1 MLYCSYGIYFVNQQ
15 DQRSELQERIA
26 AELRE
31 KAKASS
37 LQEKATMDG
46 VDDIR
51 YLEGTETDD
60 DFGVGVDFNCYYGWC
75 GDCNVF
81 NARTIK
87 WLT

>member
-1 MLYCSYGIYFVNQQ
+1 MGLFVNQQ

-51 YLEGTETDD
+51 YLEGTKQTTTLAWAWILIDIMAGAVIVM
-60 DFGVGVDFNCYYGWC
+60 FLMQG
-75 GDCNVF
+75 
-81 NARTIK
+81 R
-87 WLT
+87 

>member
-1 MLYCSYGIYFVNQQ
+1 MGLFVNQQ

-31 KAKASS
+31 RAKASS

-51 YLEGTETDD
+51 YLEGTKQTTTLAWVWILIAIMAGAVIVM
-60 DFGVGVDFNCYYGWC
+60 FLMQG
-75 GDCNVF
+75 
-81 NARTIK
+81 R
-87 WLT
+87 

>member
-1 MLYCSYGIYFVNQQ
+1 MGLFVNQQ

-31 KAKASS
+31 KAKTSS

-51 YLEGTETDD
+51 YLEGTKQTTTLAWAWILIAIMA
-60 DFGVGVDFNCYYGWC
+60 GVVIVMFLMQG
-75 GDCNVF
+75 
-81 NARTIK
+81 R
-87 WLT
+87 

>member
-1 MLYCSYGIYFVNQQ
+1 MGLFVNQQ
-15 DQRSELQERIA
+15 DQRSELQERIV

-51 YLEGTETDD
+51 YLEGTKQTTTLAWAWILIAIMA
-60 DFGVGVDFNCYYGWC
+60 GVVIVMFLMQG
-75 GDCNVF
+75 
-81 NARTIK
+81 R
-87 WLT
+87 

>member
-1 MLYCSYGIYFVNQQ
+1 MGLFVNQQ

-31 KAKASS
+31 KTKASS

-51 YLEGTETDD
+51 YLEGTKQTTTLAWAWILIAIMA
-60 DFGVGVDFNCYYGWC
+60 GVVIVMFLMQG
-75 GDCNVF
+75 
-81 NARTIK
+81 R
-87 WLT
+87 

>member
-1 MLYCSYGIYFVNQQ
+1 MGLFVNQQ

-31 KAKASS
+31 KTKASS

-51 YLEGTETDD
+51 YLEGTKQTTTLAWTWILIAIMAGAVIVM
-60 DFGVGVDFNCYYGWC
+60 FLMQG
-75 GDCNVF
+75 
-81 NARTIK
+81 R
-87 WLT
+87 

>member
-1 MLYCSYGIYFVNQQ
+1 MGLFVNQQ

-51 YLEGTETDD
+51 YLEDTKQTTTVAWTWILIAIMAGAVIVM
-60 DFGVGVDFNCYYGWC
+60 FLMQG
-75 GDCNVF
+75 
-81 NARTIK
+81 R
-87 WLT
+87 

>member
-1 MLYCSYGIYFVNQQ
+1 MGLFVNQQ

-51 YLEGTETDD
+51 YLEGTKQTTTLACILIAIMA
-60 DFGVGVDFNCYYGWC
+60 GVVIVMFLMQG
-75 GDCNVF
+75 
-81 NARTIK
+81 R
-87 WLT
+87 

>member
-1 MLYCSYGIYFVNQQ
+1 MGLFVNQQ

-51 YLEGTETDD
+51 YLEGMKQTTTLA
-60 DFGVGVDFNCYYGWC
+60 W
-75 GDCNVF
+75 
-81 NARTIK
+81 AWILITIMAGAVIVMF
-87 WLT
+87 LMQGR

>member
-1 MLYCSYGIYFVNQQ
+1 MGLFVNQQ

-26 AELRE
+26 TELRE

-51 YLEGTETDD
+51 YLEGTKQTTTLAWAWILIAIMA
-60 DFGVGVDFNCYYGWC
+60 GVVIVMFLMQG
-75 GDCNVF
+75 
-81 NARTIK
+81 R
-87 WLT
+87 

>member
-1 MLYCSYGIYFVNQQ
+1 MGLFVNQQ

-51 YLEGTETDD
+51 YLEGTKQTTTLAWAWILIAIMSGAVIVM
-60 DFGVGVDFNCYYGWC
+60 FLMQG
-75 GDCNVF
+75 
-81 NARTIK
+81 R
-87 WLT
+87 

>member
-1 MLYCSYGIYFVNQQ
+1 MGLFVNQQ

-51 YLEGTETDD
+51 YLEGTKQTTTLAWAWILIAIMASAVIVM
-60 DFGVGVDFNCYYGWC
+60 FLMQG
-75 GDCNVF
+75 
-81 NARTIK
+81 R
-87 WLT
+87 

>member
-1 MLYCSYGIYFVNQQ
+1 MGLFVNQQ

-51 YLEGTETDD
+51 YLEGTKQTTTLAWVWILIAIMAGAVIVM
-60 DFGVGVDFNCYYGWC
+60 FLMQG
-75 GDCNVF
+75 
-81 NARTIK
+81 R
-87 WLT
+87 

>member
-1 MLYCSYGIYFVNQQ
+1 MGLFVNQQ
-15 DQRSELQERIA
+15 YQRSELQERIA

-51 YLEGTETDD
+51 YLEGTKQTTTLAWAWILIAIMA
-60 DFGVGVDFNCYYGWC
+60 GVVIVMFLMQG
-75 GDCNVF
+75 
-81 NARTIK
+81 R
-87 WLT
+87 

>member
-1 MLYCSYGIYFVNQQ
+1 MGLFVNQQ

-51 YLEGTETDD
+51 YLEGTKQTTTLAWAWILIAIMAGA
-60 DFGVGVDFNCYYGWC
+60 GVVMFLMQG
-75 GDCNVF
+75 
-81 NARTIK
+81 R
-87 WLT
+87 

>member
-1 MLYCSYGIYFVNQQ
+1 MGLFVNQQ

-51 YLEGTETDD
+51 YLEGTKQTTTLAWAWILLAIMA
-60 DFGVGVDFNCYYGWC
+60 GVVIVMFLMQG
-75 GDCNVF
+75 
-81 NARTIK
+81 R
-87 WLT
+87 

>member
-1 MLYCSYGIYFVNQQ
+1 MGLFVNQQ

-26 AELRE
+26 AELGE

-51 YLEGTETDD
+51 YLEGTKQTTTLAWVWILIAIMAGAVIVM
-60 DFGVGVDFNCYYGWC
+60 FLMQG
-75 GDCNVF
+75 
-81 NARTIK
+81 R
-87 WLT
+87 

>member
-1 MLYCSYGIYFVNQQ
+1 MGLFVNQQ

-46 VDDIR
+46 VEDIR
-51 YLEGTETDD
+51 YLEDTKQTTTLAWAWILIAIMA
-60 DFGVGVDFNCYYGWC
+60 GVVIVMFLMQG
-75 GDCNVF
+75 
-81 NARTIK
+81 R
-87 WLT
+87 